1 VSLDWPDSIQIDS
14 LQQAQTLFYCV
25 QEAST
30 NTLKHA
36 RASRLSIKARS
47 QDGQLDIWVE
57 DNGHPTT
64 AVVPGNGIKGMQER
78 MTAIAGALD
87 WQAGESGVIVHLN
100 MPLSMAPQ

>member
-1 VSLDWPDSIQIDS
+1 
-14 LQQAQTLFYCV
+14 
-25 QEAST
+25 
-30 NTLKHA
+30 
-36 RASRLSIKARS
+36 
-47 QDGQLDIWVE
+47 LDIWVE